1 MIKNGRPY
9 TNENGFVDEALI
21 TEHSDEEIAAVD
33 GWIRKN
39 VRLILLKAKGMTL
52 SMEIFVCP
60 ISL

>member
-33 GWIRKN
+33 EWIRKN
-39 VRLILLKAKGMTL
+39 VRTGKKITCSQM
-52 SMEIFVCP
+52 
-60 ISL
+60 